1 MQLLEVDLRDYST
14 SSPDALVVNRVAW
27 LKQKTLQYLRSS
39 LKELQRQD
47 NWQELIAVSLTIL
60 GEGLD
65 SLLQVL

>member
-39 LKELQRQD
+39 LKELV
-47 NWQELIAVSLTIL
+47 LVSLTIL
-60 GEGLD
+60 GEGLN